1 MVFIRRC
8 LVRRYAIL
16 KASKIIG
23 GGYKISTYVLMK
35 VLESVPG
42 RYDAGIRILT
52 IGKLDKAYDRLTSC
66 IKSGQKVLD
75 IGCGTGALTLRA
87 AQKGARVKGIDVNV
101 QMIKIAQKRANKM
114 NVAPNVE
121 FCEMGVAEL
130 DSEKSE
136 NYDIVMSG
144 LCFSEFSEDE
154 LIYALKEV
162 KRILKPRGLLLV
174 ADEVRPDSL
183 SKKMLNRLIRFP
195 LVIITYI
202 LTQTTTKTAENLP
215 EMIERAG
222 FLIESIGLNK
232 IGNLIELIGKKPQG

>member
-1 MVFIRRC
+1 
-8 LVRRYAIL
+8 
-16 KASKIIG
+16 
-23 GGYKISTYVLMK
+23 MK
-35 VLESVPG
+35 VLESAPD

-52 IGKLDKAYDRLTSC
+52 LGKLDKAYDRLISC

-87 AQKGARVKGIDVNV
+87 AQKGASVKGIDVNV
-101 QMIKIAQKRANKM
+101 QMIEIAQKRAIKM
-114 NVAPNVE
+114 NVAQNVE

-144 LCFSEFSEDE
+144 LCFSELSEDE

-162 KRILKPRGLLLV
+162 KRILKPKGLLLV

-183 SKKMLNRLIRFP
+183 SKKMLNWLIKFP

-202 LTQTTTKTAENLP
+202 LTQTTTKAVENLP
-215 EMIERAG
+215 ETTEKAG
-222 FLIESIGLNK
+222 FLIESVGLNK
-232 IGNLIELIGKKPQG
+232 IGNFIGLIGKKL

>member
-1 MVFIRRC
+1 
-8 LVRRYAIL
+8 
-16 KASKIIG
+16 
-23 GGYKISTYVLMK
+23 MK
-35 VLESVPG
+35 VLESAPD

-52 IGKLDKAYDRLTSC
+52 LGKLDKAYDRLTSC

-87 AQKGARVKGIDVNV
+87 AQKGASVKGIDVNV
-101 QMIKIAQKRANKM
+101 QMIEIAQKRAIKM
-114 NVAPNVE
+114 NVAQNVE

-144 LCFSEFSEDE
+144 LCFSELSEDE

-162 KRILKPRGLLLV
+162 KRILKPKGLLLV

-183 SKKMLNRLIRFP
+183 SKKMLNWLIKFP

-202 LTQTTTKTAENLP
+202 LTQTTTKAVENLP
-215 EMIERAG
+215 ETTEKAG
-222 FLIESIGLNK
+222 FLIESVGLNK
-232 IGNLIELIGKKPQG
+232 IGNFIGLIGKKL